1 MRFKVVAMDRF
12 GHRVTRVL
20 EAANMDE
27 ARAAM
32 REKGYVPRQIVEL
45 RSWTRYAIWGAGLI
59 ALVLAM
65 AVGWFVSPGL
75 TFVLTMA
82 AILVAAVTFHAY
94 QTRAQHIAHAAERH
108 AVRLQAAQDDE
119 RRRQAIERQ
128 EQALDRAV
136 QKLLAELSRR
146 RQDLEETRLDLQ
158 EMEATV
164 DEVWKVDELRR
175 RLRQRQEEIH
185 ALERELAALI
195 PGTKEAVAK

>member
-12 GHRVTRVL
+12 GHRVTRVV

-27 ARAAM
+27 ARSAL

-59 ALVLAM
+59 GLVLAM
-65 AVGWFVSPGL
+65 AIGWLVSPGL
-75 TFVLTMA
+75 TFVVAVA
-82 AILVAAVTFHAY
+82 AILVGAVTFHAY
-94 QTRAQHIAHAAERH
+94 QTYAQRAALAAQRHAA
-108 AVRLQAAQDDE
+108 RLRAAQEDE

-136 QKLLAELSRR
+136 QKLHAELSRR
-146 RQDLEETRLDLQ
+146 RHDMEETRLDLQ

-185 ALERELAALI
+185 ALERELAELI
-195 PGTKEAVAK
+195 PGTKNAVAK